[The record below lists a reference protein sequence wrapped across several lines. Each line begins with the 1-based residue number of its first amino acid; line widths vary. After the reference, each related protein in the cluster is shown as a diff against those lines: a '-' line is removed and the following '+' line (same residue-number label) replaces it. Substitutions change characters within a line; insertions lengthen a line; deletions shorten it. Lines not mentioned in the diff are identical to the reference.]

1 MIHCEESNRSAKSLQ
16 TLWRFYS
23 AKHSPFRAHRLY
35 RRPDWRKWRR
45 KNDHSQ
51 GNFNI
56 IRPDQGI
63 IRLMGLSPED
73 PASRLQVG
81 TVFEDSYFHDQLSP
95 RQICKI
101 MNHIFPS
108 WDQPLFDTYCT
119 RFHLPDRKPLGQFS
133 RGMRMKLSLA
143 TALAR
148 HPKCLILDEATSGL
162 DPVVRGQMLDL
173 FLEFIQD
180 EEYSILMS
188 SHITDDMEK
197 ICDQIAYIHKGRLI
211 FQEEKDRLL
220 ESMAILK
227 APSSEIH
234 SLPSELV
241 ISMQQNAF
249 GAAALVRNPNKVSRL
264 LRGAILEP
272 ASLAEIMRFYAGG
285 DTQ

>member
-1 MIHCEESNRSAKSLQ
+1 MKNLIEVQNLCKCYEDFTLEDIHLSVPAGCIVGLIGENGAGKTT
-16 TLWRFYS
+16 TLK
-23 AKHSPFRAHRLY
+23 AIL
-35 RRPDWRKWRR
+35 
-45 KNDHSQ
+45 
-51 GNFNI
+51 NI

-95 RQICKI
+95 RQVCKI

-108 WDQPLFDTYCT
+108 WDPSLFDTYCT
-119 RFHLPDRKPLGQFS
+119 RFNLPDRKPIGQFS

-180 EEYSILMS
+180 EECGILMS

-197 ICDQIAYIHKGRLI
+197 ICDQIAYIHTGRLI

-220 ESMAILK
+220 ENMAILK
-227 APSSEIH
+227 APSAEIR

-241 ISMQQNAF
+241 ISIQQNAF

-264 LRGAILEP
+264 LRGVILEP